1 MTFSM
6 RNTLVLG
13 PSFPNLD
20 KKEFSQKSASSLFSI
35 YSPLSSCKKSEKANE
50 PILRLTF
57 NQLQTKERTNERTN
71 TRTNER
77 TRDKLQDLSGETVRS
92 KNDTQLQINDLKVHK
107 QFQQNT
113 KSKTCLLERFLSKQ
127 DLQKLNNRILRSC
140 NEKHEN

>member
-13 PSFPNLD
+13 PSSPNLD

-57 NQLQTKERTNERTN
+57 N
-71 TRTNER
+71 
-77 TRDKLQDLSGETVRS
+77 
-92 KNDTQLQINDLKVHK
+92 
-107 QFQQNT
+107 
-113 KSKTCLLERFLSKQ
+113 
-127 DLQKLNNRILRSC
+127 
-140 NEKHEN
+140 